1 MSLNHSIALDAMGGD
16 KGPME
21 VIEGVYLA
29 LQSFPAL
36 TPLILVGD
44 EAILNPLLT
53 KRGLL
58 GHAKLRVHHASQ
70 VVGMD
75 EKPIQSMKQKKDASM
90 FRAIDLVKDGHAAVA
105 ISQGNTGSLMA
116 ASTLKL
122 RPLQGFQRPALG
134 TIWPGRNCHFVLIDA
149 GANPEAKPEHLV
161 HNALLG
167 SHYARL
173 ALKVNQPRVG
183 LLTIGTEEG
192 KGNELIHKTHQYLKQ
207 MDGILNYIGPIEGF
221 DVFND
226 AADVVVCD
234 GFLGNVVLKTCESL
248 FQMIM
253 DTLKGELTRSWNRQ
267 LGALLA
273 KPAFNAAKMHLNPD
287 NYAGAPL
294 LGLKGHVLKTHGCST
309 REAWLN
315 AIRIA
320 LDIVHYDLNDRLL
333 KEIEQV
339 NHRILAFDTAVVID
353 SSSDLMD

>member
-1 MSLNHSIALDAMGGD
+1 MNFNHSIALDVMGGD
-16 KGPME
+16 KGPIE
-21 VIEGVYLA
+21 VIEGACLA
-29 LQSFPAL
+29 LTAL
-36 TPLILVGD
+36 PELTSLILVGD
-44 EAILNPLLT
+44 QAVINPILEA
-53 KRGLL
+53 KGLL
-58 GHAKLRVHHASQ
+58 HHPKLKVHHAPQ

-75 EKPIQSMKQKKDASM
+75 EKPIQSIKQKKDASI
-90 FRAIDLVKDGHAAVA
+90 FQAIDLVKEGKAKVA

-167 SHYARL
+167 FHYARL
-173 ALKVNQPRVG
+173 ALKLDRPRVG

-192 KGNELIHKTHQYLKQ
+192 KGNELINKTHEYLKQ
-207 MDGILNYIGPIEGF
+207 MEGIINYIGPIEGF
-221 DVFND
+221 DVFNG

-309 REAWLN
+309 REAWFS
-315 AIRIA
+315 AMRIA
-320 LDIVHYDLNDRLL
+320 LDIMHYDLNEQLSKD
-333 KEIEQV
+333 IEQV
-339 NHRILAFDTAVVID
+339 NQRIVTLDIG
-353 SSSDLMD
+353 SSATNGLMD